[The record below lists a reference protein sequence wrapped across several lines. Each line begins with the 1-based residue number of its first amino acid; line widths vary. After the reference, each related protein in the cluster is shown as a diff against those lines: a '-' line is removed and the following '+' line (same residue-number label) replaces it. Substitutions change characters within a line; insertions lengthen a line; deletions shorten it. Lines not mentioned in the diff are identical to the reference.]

1 MKTKNM
7 EVVKTGMK
15 VGAVLG
21 GIAFLIFG
29 IVPGFH
35 YGGYGTLMLLSKII
49 GGPVES
55 TLAVRMFV
63 VLGILLGILSLGFM
77 SIVIGSVLGTAS
89 GYIVRA
95 FSYLKVP
102 EEEEM
107 VKTEK

>member
-1 MKTKNM
+1 M

-35 YGGYGTLMLLSKII
+35 YGGYGTLMLLNKIM
-49 GGPVES
+49 GGPVEF
-55 TLAVRMFV
+55 TLAVRMLV
-63 VLGILLGILSLGFM
+63 VLGILLGILCLGFM
-77 SIVIGSVLGTAS
+77 SIVVGSVFGTAS
-89 GYIVRA
+89 GYIVHA
-95 FSYLKVP
+95 LSYLKAP